1 MEVDI
6 LREPRLVWMFDRM
19 DMLAILVAGACGGSL
34 RIEAIRIAK
43 HCAARARHMQYVQ
56 VEIQHD
62 RCPPQHRQLNGR

>member
-43 HCAARARHMQYVQ
+43 HRAARARHMQ

-62 RCPPQHRQLNGR
+62 RCPLQHRQLVGS